1 MTLPVSEGQPSFYQ
15 NVSGRIRQDQSG
27 STRYMITMIG
37 GDDDDD
43 DENYDFWQVLKMS
56 VMDQMFYQDL
66 TESLDQMCDKKK
78 KLVPPSLARSSSSS
92 SS

>member
-56 VMDQMFYQDL
+56 VMDQMFYQDS

-78 KLVPPSLARSSSSS
+78 KLVPPLLARSLSSSSS
-92 SS
+92 